1 MTVSTAITIL
11 GLGPGR
17 WDDLTLQARA
27 VLEQAAS
34 NDITV
39 YFRTLIHPTVE
50 ALKREIPNLHI
61 ESFDSFYDES
71 TSWDTLYSR
80 IAEQLCSLAEQQ
92 PPVLYA
98 VPGHPLTGEASVQ
111 LLLHQAKQRG
121 LSTGIIAGL
130 SFLEPVCAALEL
142 DPIAAGTQ
150 IMDATTLAALSL
162 DEIAG
167 KIIPTIPLLVA
178 QVYNRRLASA
188 VKLALS
194 ECYPDEWPVKL
205 VRAAGVDN
213 LEMGLANDAAR
224 LRTAS
229 VRQDQRKYL
238 EMGLANDAATSPL
251 PSPRSGEGRGEASV
265 RQDQRQYSEAVIE
278 MPLYELD
285 RGSLANHL
293 STLYVP
299 PLGEMEA
306 LRLPETL
313 RYITMRLRREPDG
326 CPWDRQQ
333 THQSLRHYVIE
344 ETYEVVEALEEN
356 DMEKLAEELG
366 DLLLQV
372 YLHAEIARQDGDFSI
387 GDVFEQVSAKL
398 IRRHPHVFGQVEVDN
413 AGQVVQNWEAIK
425 RQERIAAG
433 KDVQTES
440 VLDGVPLATPALIV
454 AQEYQKRA
462 AKTGFDYASLQ
473 QVLAKL
479 AEELRELQEATTPE
493 HLREEMGDVLFMVA
507 RVARELH
514 VDAEEALRL
523 ANRKFR
529 QRFQAM
535 EQVTR
540 DEGRMF
546 SSYSLQEWTELWR
559 RVKG

>member
-98 VPGHPLTGEASVQ
+98 VPGHPLIGEASVQ

-150 IMDATTLAALSL
+150 IMDATTLAALGL

-213 LEMGLANDAAR
+213 
-224 LRTAS
+224 
-229 VRQDQRKYL
+229 K
-238 EMGLANDAATSPL
+238 
-251 PSPRSGEGRGEASV
+251 
-265 RQDQRQYSEAVIE
+265 AVIE

-433 KDVQTES
+433 KDMQTES

-462 AKTGFDYASLQ
+462 AKTGFDYSSLQ

-479 AEELRELQEATTPE
+479 AEELQELQEATTPE

>member
-71 TSWDTLYSR
+71 ASWDTLYSR

-98 VPGHPLTGEASVQ
+98 VPGHPLIGEASVQ

-205 VRAAGVDN
+205 VRAAGVD
-213 LEMGLANDAAR
+213 
-224 LRTAS
+224 S
-229 VRQDQRKYL
+229 
-238 EMGLANDAATSPL
+238 
-251 PSPRSGEGRGEASV
+251 
-265 RQDQRQYSEAVIE
+265 SETVIE

-433 KDVQTES
+433 KDMLTES
-440 VLDGVPLATPALIV
+440 VLDGVPLAAPALIV

-479 AEELRELQEATTPE
+479 AEELQELQEATTPE

-546 SSYSLQEWTELWR
+546 SSYSPQEWTELWR

>member
-71 TSWDTLYSR
+71 TSWETLYSR

-98 VPGHPLTGEASVQ
+98 VPGHPLIGEASVQ

-142 DPIAAGTQ
+142 DPIAAGIQ
-150 IMDATTLAALSL
+150 IMDATTLAALGL

-213 LEMGLANDAAR
+213 RE
-224 LRTAS
+224 T
-229 VRQDQRKYL
+229 
-238 EMGLANDAATSPL
+238 
-251 PSPRSGEGRGEASV
+251 
-265 RQDQRQYSEAVIE
+265 VIE

-398 IRRHPHVFGQVEVDN
+398 IRRHPHVFGQVEVEN

-433 KDVQTES
+433 KDMQTES

-462 AKTGFDYASLQ
+462 AKTGFDYSSLQ

-479 AEELRELQEATTPE
+479 AEELQELQEATTPE

-559 RVKG
+559 RVKE